1 MTQNYLSNS
10 YGYAE
15 FMNQPQYQNEKP
27 SAQVRTL
34 LFTRMTT
41 FLKETI
47 ENHYLFLYMHNIFLG
62 TFTQTY
68 LCQ

>member
-27 SAQVRTL
+27 SGQVRTL
-34 LFTRMTT
+34 LFTKMTT

-47 ENHYLFLYMHNIFLG
+47 ENHYLFL
-62 TFTQTY
+62 
-68 LCQ
+68 